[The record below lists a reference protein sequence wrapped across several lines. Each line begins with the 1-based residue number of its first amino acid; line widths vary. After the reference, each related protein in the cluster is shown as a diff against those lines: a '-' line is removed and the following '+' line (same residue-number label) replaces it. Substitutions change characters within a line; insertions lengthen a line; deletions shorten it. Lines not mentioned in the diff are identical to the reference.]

1 MRMRCVAN
9 FAVIAGCLLDNRYA
23 HKHRTEFPSF
33 KKNSVDAKTR
43 NMFTKLFLVLFI
55 FFCKHVNFSGMK
67 FVIIR
72 KHYVNTC
79 HL

>member
-33 KKNSVDAKTR
+33 KKKNSVFAKTR

-55 FFCKHVNFSGMK
+55 FFCKHVNFS
-67 FVIIR
+67 VIIR